1 MIDSSR
7 PSIKIDLDEFKLHL
21 HLKGRPQ
28 ITLHFNSPSR
38 KFYLSVIALVVNE
51 MKKLEKIKSISL
63 QEHFDL
69 LILLNESIGG
79 AAGSSDKENLL
90 HRIYTKWKDALP
102 NLEEAPLFKVL
113 GRKKEEG
120 EGAIGKIYSL
130 TDAEK
135 DGWANLFEYIGSNE
149 NVRLK
154 FAIDKI
160 GIGLNE
166 TSIIFGDS
174 LNGDSWDQFI
184 STLKNDRT
192 EESEPKEEAPLAET
206 PVVTSPSPQER
217 KISWLMQY
225 RWVLLVVVIGIATVA
240 VWKIFWSAAPI
251 EVASVDRMKYP
262 LPDNPSIAVM
272 PFVNMSED
280 PKQEF
285 LCDGMT
291 EEIITALTKMP
302 RLFVIARNS
311 TFTYKG
317 KPVKVKQISEELGVR
332 YVLEGSVQRSD
343 DRLRVAVQ
351 LIDALTGSH
360 LWAERYDRD
369 LKDIFAL
376 QDEIT
381 IKILSGVQAKLAL
394 GGDVLNAEKLAEKH
408 YRGKQGLDCY
418 LKYMQARGYY
428 DRWNIEG
435 SNLARRIAE
444 EMIAL
449 CPENP
454 IGYMV
459 LGWLYQQD
467 YVLGNTNSPMETIE
481 KGIGLAQKALA
492 MDDSLPNA
500 HGLLCQLYSIKG
512 EHDKAVA
519 EGERAVFL
527 DPGGTP
533 VLNSYAYSLN
543 FAGMPEKAIPVFQ
556 KIIRL
561 NPIGPSYLYQCYGTA
576 LRDTGRFEE
585 AVSAFKKAIQIARD
599 NVHAHANLAVAYSM
613 MGREKEA
620 HAEAA
625 EVLRINPKYSVDSFA
640 KNHPYKDQSQTDK
653 VVNAMR
659 EAGLK

>member
-1 MIDSSR
+1 MVDSSR
-7 PSIKIDLDEFKLHL
+7 PSIRIDLNEFKLHL
-21 HLKGRPQ
+21 HLKNKGQ
-28 ITLHFNSPSR
+28 LTLHFNSPSR
-38 KFYLSVIALVVNE
+38 KFYLSVIALVLNE
-51 MKKLEKIKSISL
+51 MKKSGKIKYIPL
-63 QEHFDL
+63 QEHLDL
-69 LILLNESIGG
+69 LILLNESIGD
-79 AAGSSDKENLL
+79 AAGSSEKQNLL
-90 HRIYTKWKDALP
+90 HRIYAKWKDALP

-113 GRKKEEG
+113 GKRKEEG
-120 EGAIGKIYSL
+120 DGTIGKIYSFA
-130 TDAEK
+130 DAEK
-135 DGWANLFEYIGSNE
+135 DGWANLFEYMGSHE

-160 GIGLNE
+160 GVGLNE
-166 TSIIFGDS
+166 TSVIFGDS
-174 LNGDSWDQFI
+174 LNEDAWDQFI
-184 STLKNDRT
+184 STLKNGRQ
-192 EESEPKEEAPLAET
+192 EESEPVAET
-206 PVVTSPSPQER
+206 AVPERHAVPLDSPPER
-217 KISWLMQY
+217 KISWLTRY
-225 RWVLLVVVIGIATVA
+225 RWVLLIVVIGIAAVA
-240 VWKIFWSAAPI
+240 IWKIYLSPVPI

-272 PFVNMSED
+272 PLVNMSED

-302 RLFVIARNS
+302 RRCVIARNS

-317 KPVKVKQISEELGVR
+317 KAVKVKQVSEELGVR
-332 YVLEGSVQRSD
+332 YVLEGSVQRSG

-369 LKDIFAL
+369 LKDLFAL

-381 IKILSGVQAKLAL
+381 IKILSGLQAKLAL

-435 SNLARRIAE
+435 SNLARRMAE

-519 EGERAVFL
+519 EGERAVAL

-585 AVSAFKKAIQIARD
+585 AVSAFKKAIQIAPD

-613 MGREKEA
+613 MGREKQA
-620 HAEAA
+620 RAEAA

-640 KNHPYKDQSQTDK
+640 KNHPYKDRSQTDK